1 MVLRKFSFNEKCL
14 VLFQYN
20 LLILAIKKTKKRS
33 PINGSNDFDPLSVAN
48 FREIPLDVA
57 IRILKNSGI
66 NVSEEEASEILA
78 LAHTLAK
85 ITIKEFILNQD

>member
-1 MVLRKFSFNEKCL
+1 M
-14 VLFQYN
+14 
-20 LLILAIKKTKKRS
+20 
-33 PINGSNDFDPLSVAN
+33 
-48 FREIPLDVA
+48 PLDVA